1 MSVLYWMIEKSIDG
15 VAHWWIPDHSEST
28 HWDDPCRWT
37 TDSSKA
43 RHYNEKW
50 EAEFVMQPDMKDCSA
65 TGHIDCDGPDLT
77 EVFEIPHFLRKSI
90 D

>member
-1 MSVLYWMIEKSIDG
+1 MSVHYWMIEKSING
-15 VAHWWIPDHSEST
+15 QAHWWIPDHSEST

-43 RHYNEKW
+43 RHYNEEW
-50 EAEFVMQPDMKDCSA
+50 EAKYVMGGSGGDMEKVGCVA

-77 EVFEIPHFLRKSI
+77 IPWDK
-90 D
+90 